1 MCIRDRGEE
10 TSSGRGLGAAFFGL
24 FDRFYAAVDR
34 FYRRLL
40 SWALQNRLATVLC
53 GLVAL
58 LTVVVVGAGRGTHI
72 VVLGIVACF
81 TLVGLLGGGKTGRRA
96 MAATGL
102 VAAGVLGLLI
112 TGVFRANLGVEFF
125 PRVDQGQ
132 ISVSVE
138 LPAGSSLE
146 ATDGVVRQLED
157 FLLDEG
163 RFPDVESVYTTVGSG
178 LGGAFG
184 GGGTG
189 ASYGGIRVVLID
201 KLERDRSD
209 LEVVEVIDRFAQT
222 LPGAVV
228 KTTSYQGMG
237 GGGGAP
243 VSIELSGS
251 NMDEL
256 IQVAEAIRARVAQVP
271 GTVNTDI
278 TWRVGRPEVR
288 ADIDRYRAA
297 DRGVTTFQV
306 ANALRTSLE
315 GDTSTKYREGSFQHD
330 VRVRLQEV
338 DRSDVREVS
347 DLLVGYNSGPVYLGD
362 VAHVSLSSGPTKI
375 NRKNR
380 QRMVAVQADLQEGYA
395 QWNVTREIT
404 RMIEEVPT
412 GNVLVYF
419 GGESE
424 MLREGFTSTFLAL
437 GLSIVLIYIL
447 QAALFEGYLTPFV
460 IMFALPMALVGAL
473 LAIVL
478 TGKTLSI
485 VTMIGIIMLMGLV
498 GKNAILLVDYTNTLR
513 ARGLGVREALLEAG
527 PVRLRPILMT
537 SLSLIFGLLPVAVA
551 TARGGEV
558 RSPMAIAVI
567 GGMAL
572 STVLSLLVIPVLYT
586 VFDGLAASFNRALQR
601 LLDRAVP

>member
-1 MCIRDRGEE
+1 
-10 TSSGRGLGAAFFGL
+10 
-24 FDRFYAAVDR
+24 
-34 FYRRLL
+34 
-40 SWALQNRLATVLC
+40 
-53 GLVAL
+53 
-58 LTVVVVGAGRGTHI
+58 
-72 VVLGIVACF
+72 
-81 TLVGLLGGGKTGRRA
+81 
-96 MAATGL
+96 
-102 VAAGVLGLLI
+102 
-112 TGVFRANLGVEFF
+112 
-125 PRVDQGQ
+125 
-132 ISVSVE
+132 
-138 LPAGSSLE
+138 
-146 ATDGVVRQLED
+146 
-157 FLLDEG
+157 
-163 RFPDVESVYTTVGSG
+163 
-178 LGGAFG
+178 
-184 GGGTG
+184 
-189 ASYGGIRVVLID
+189 
-201 KLERDRSD
+201 
-209 LEVVEVIDRFAQT
+209 
-222 LPGAVV
+222 
-228 KTTSYQGMG
+228 
-237 GGGGAP
+237 
-243 VSIELSGS
+243 
-251 NMDEL
+251 
-256 IQVAEAIRARVAQVP
+256 
-271 GTVNTDI
+271 
-278 TWRVGRPEVR
+278 
-288 ADIDRYRAA
+288 
-297 DRGVTTFQV
+297 
-306 ANALRTSLE
+306 
-315 GDTSTKYREGSFQHD
+315 
-330 VRVRLQEV
+330 
-338 DRSDVREVS
+338 
-347 DLLVGYNSGPVYLGD
+347 
-362 VAHVSLSSGPTKI
+362 
-375 NRKNR
+375 
-380 QRMVAVQADLQEGYA
+380 
-395 QWNVTREIT
+395 
-404 RMIEEVPT
+404 MIEEVPT